1 MVLRNKLIEELTNLI
16 IEQVKLYKK
25 SLDTRGRKNIY
36 LYKEIINI
44 FLTRLETNLIRGLQP
59 LELPCIM
66 NKIFY

>member
-44 FLTRLETNLIRGLQP
+44 FLTRLETNLIRGL
-59 LELPCIM
+59 
-66 NKIFY
+66 